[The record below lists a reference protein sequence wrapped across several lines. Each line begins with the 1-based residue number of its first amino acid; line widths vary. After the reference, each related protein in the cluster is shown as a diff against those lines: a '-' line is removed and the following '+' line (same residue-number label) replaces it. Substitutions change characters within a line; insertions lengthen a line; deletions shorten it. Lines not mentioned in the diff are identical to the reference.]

1 LFVDRIEEVSRPL
14 REEVATIKLLLARVT
29 GSLECGDLGASC
41 ESSKQESSIVAT
53 DDEFETAS
61 KVGDEAIADKTLE
74 ESSTVE
80 EECIYGCF
88 SPHARSFPSP
98 QPDMSIASRCEAID
112 GTLVPVML
120 VMPELHE
127 LCREASSPL
136 SMTHQVD
143 SHETL
148 VVAAAHPPV
157 EPCQPLVFVDPG
169 DKITKAGA
177 LAPEADALFAKE
189 LGDLLVSLEAASPG
203 YGKEIA
209 CVLAGNASEDMIK
222 KVEKSLSRV
231 IVRRRRGFARKA
243 SATPL

>member
-1 LFVDRIEEVSRPL
+1 
-14 REEVATIKLLLARVT
+14 
-29 GSLECGDLGASC
+29 
-41 ESSKQESSIVAT
+41 
-53 DDEFETAS
+53 
-61 KVGDEAIADKTLE
+61 
-74 ESSTVE
+74 
-80 EECIYGCF
+80 
-88 SPHARSFPSP
+88 
-98 QPDMSIASRCEAID
+98 
-112 GTLVPVML
+112 ML

-209 CVLAGNASEDMIK
+209 CVFAGNASEDMIK
-222 KVEKSLSRV
+222 KVERSLSRV
-231 IVRRRRGFARKA
+231 IVRRRGFARKA